1 MGAAAVATVAATA
14 GVVLAAGAGYGIYR
28 LVEKERDAHALCP
41 WCGRGSGLKGDE
53 NGNSKA
59 EKGSPT
65 SMEKK
70 DDIRKNGGITV
81 GDYFLR
87 TEEEMVE
94 FALKKSLEDQ
104 KFTENEKRPPSAF
117 ESNCYRP
124 PYN

>member
-1 MGAAAVATVAATA
+1 MGGAMGAAAVATVAATA
-14 GVVLAAGAGYGIYR
+14 GVALAAGAGYGIYR
-28 LVEKERDAHALCP
+28 LVEKKRDAHALCP

-81 GDYFLR
+81 GGDG
-87 TEEEMVE
+87 
-94 FALKKSLEDQ
+94 
-104 KFTENEKRPPSAF
+104 
-117 ESNCYRP
+117 
-124 PYN
+124 

>member
-14 GVVLAAGAGYGIYR
+14 GVALAAGAGYGIYR
-28 LVEKERDAHALCP
+28 LVEKKRDAHAKCP
-41 WCGRGSGLKGDE
+41 WCGRGSGLQGDE

-65 SMEKK
+65 SGEKK

-87 TEEEMVE
+87 TEGEMVE
-94 FALKKSLEDQ
+94 FALKKSLEHQ
-104 KFTENEKRPPSAF
+104 KSTKNVEQPPSV
-117 ESNCYRP
+117 SNCYRP